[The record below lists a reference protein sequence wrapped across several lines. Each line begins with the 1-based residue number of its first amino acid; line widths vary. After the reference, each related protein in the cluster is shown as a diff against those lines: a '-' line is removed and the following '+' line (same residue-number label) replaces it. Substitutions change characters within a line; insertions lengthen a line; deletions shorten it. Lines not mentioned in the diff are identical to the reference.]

1 MPSLPHRYEI
11 IALMA
16 MLTATVAFSI
26 DAMLPAL
33 PSIAE
38 ELSPGRENL
47 EQLVVASF
55 VLGMGLGT
63 LFTGPL
69 SDRFGRK
76 PVMLWGAGLYAVAS
90 MVGAFAD
97 SLEIM
102 LAARLVQGLGAAGPR
117 VVSLAILRDLYAGR
131 EMARTISFV
140 MIIFTLVPA
149 IAPLMGS
156 YLIALA
162 GWTSIFWAFAI
173 FALISSIWM
182 ATRMS
187 ETLKSENRRP
197 FRWDAIQSAMGE
209 MYAHPVTR
217 LSIPAQG
224 FCMSSLFAMIM
235 SVQPIYD
242 QVFDR
247 AESFPLWFGMAA
259 LISGV
264 SGFINAKLV
273 MRLGMRRL
281 VTAALLT
288 QIGFTSLMVI
298 VLQVAPPAWQFPAF
312 VFWQVTVFFQAG
324 LMLGNM
330 NAIAMEHMG
339 HIAGVAASVIGAVAT
354 VIAVVLAA
362 PVGMMFDGTP
372 KPLALGILVFA
383 ICAFGLMRALAR
395 AELRVA
401 PS

>member
-33 PSIAE
+33 PDIAE
-38 ELSPGRENL
+38 ELAPGRDNL

-76 PVMLWGAGLYAVAS
+76 PVMLWGAGVYAVAS
-90 MVGAFAD
+90 MVGAFSE

-149 IAPLMGS
+149 IAPLMGA
-156 YLIALA
+156 YLIAFA

-182 ATRMS
+182 ATRMP
-187 ETLKSENRRP
+187 ETLAQANRRP
-197 FRWDAIQSAMGE
+197 FRWAAIQSAMGE
-209 MYAHPVTR
+209 MYSHPVTR

-235 SVQPIYD
+235 SVQPVYD
-242 QVFDR
+242 QGFGR
-247 AESFPLWFGMAA
+247 AESFPFWFGMAA

-264 SGFINAKLV
+264 SGFLNAKLV

-281 VTAALLT
+281 VTAALVS
-288 QIGFTSLMVI
+288 QIAFSCIMII
-298 VLQVAPPAWQFPAF
+298 VLQGFGPAWHFPAF
-312 VFWQVTVFFQAG
+312 VIWQVTVFFQAG

-354 VIAVVLAA
+354 VIAVILAA
-362 PVGMMFDGTP
+362 PVGMLFDGTP
-372 KPLALGILVFA
+372 KPLAYGVLIFA

-395 AELRVA
+395 AEERVA
-401 PS
+401 TV